1 MLAMN
6 DAVNHNNI
14 NVGRMAG
21 DLNLFLVLMIL
32 MILMMML

>member
-1 MLAMN
+1 MN

-14 NVGRMAG
+14 NVGGRLG

-32 MILMMML
+32 MILMMLMT